1 MNRRQLNAGWENHK
15 TPKRYMM
22 KCSKKTHVVQKS
34 GKLCAGKPTF
44 FSSKPMP
51 TPPTSIAQ
59 SGFTISLP
67 TKQRTSRIGA
77 IRLCSRKV
85 FAWRKNRIATARW
98 RLSIAFLN
106 LILHPTGR
114 QNFFGF
120 TKPDLMRRGYWR
132 SSKNGKRR
140 RRFTK
145 NWWRPTD
152 LAVRKRARA
161 WGSCGWSISF
171 GNRREKNSLFLSLSY
186 AQKCRIIRL

>member
-1 MNRRQLNAGWENHK
+1 MSKLQSNAGWENHK

-22 KCSKKTHVVQKS
+22 KCSKKTHVERKS
-34 GKLCAGKPTF
+34 AKLCAGKPTF

-51 TPPTSIAQ
+51 TPATSIAQ

-85 FAWRKNRIATARW
+85 FAWRKNQIATARW

-106 LILHPTGR
+106 LVLHLTGR
-114 QNFFGF
+114 RNFSGF
-120 TKPDLMRRGYWR
+120 IKPDLTRRDYWK

-140 RRFTK
+140 WRFMNYCK
-145 NWWRPTD
+145 RPLD
-152 LAVRKRARA
+152 IECSVRK
-161 WGSCGWSISF
+161 S
-171 GNRREKNSLFLSLSY
+171 
-186 AQKCRIIRL
+186 

>member
-22 KCSKKTHVVQKS
+22 KCSKKTHVEQKS
-34 GKLCAGKPTF
+34 AKLCAGKPTF
-44 FSSKPMP
+44 FSSKPVP

-77 IRLCSRKV
+77 IRLYSRKV
-85 FAWRKNRIATARW
+85 FAWRKNQIVTARW

-106 LILHPTGR
+106 LIRHPTGR
-114 QNFFGF
+114 RNFFGF

-145 NWWRPTD
+145 NWWRPMD
-152 LAVRKRARA
+152 RAVRKRTRA
-161 WGSCGWSISF
+161 WANCGWNIFF
-171 GNRREKNSLFLSLSY
+171 GNSWGEKSFRLSLYY
-186 AQKCRIIRL
+186 AENCSIIQ

>member
-1 MNRRQLNAGWENHK
+1 MNRRQLNDGWENHK

-34 GKLCAGKPTF
+34 AKLCAGKPTF

-85 FAWRKNRIATARW
+85 FAWRKNQIATARW
-98 RLSIAFLN
+98 RLSIAFLH
-106 LILHPTGR
+106 LILHPTGHR
-114 QNFFGF
+114 NFSGF
-120 TKPDLMRRGYWR
+120 IKPDLTRRDYWK
-132 SSKNGKRR
+132 SNKNGKRP

-145 NWWRPTD
+145 NWWRPMD
-152 LAVRKRARA
+152 RAVRKRTRA
-161 WGSCGWSISF
+161 WAIAAGAFPLAIG
-171 GNRREKNSLFLSLSY
+171 GEKFRCFCHCLTLKS
-186 AQKCRIIRL
+186 AA